1 MSILL
6 EEKERVSR
14 NLLNQVIAF
23 DQLID
28 EAETT
33 DDKEHARAL
42 FLKQTKILNR
52 LESRIDYLL
61 NIGST
66 QARARSSR
74 P

>member
-1 MSILL
+1 MPILL
-6 EEKERVSR
+6 EAKERVCR

-33 DDKEHARAL
+33 DDKEQAKSL

-52 LESRIDYLL
+52 LERVVS
-61 NIGST
+61 
-66 QARARSSR
+66 
-74 P
+74 